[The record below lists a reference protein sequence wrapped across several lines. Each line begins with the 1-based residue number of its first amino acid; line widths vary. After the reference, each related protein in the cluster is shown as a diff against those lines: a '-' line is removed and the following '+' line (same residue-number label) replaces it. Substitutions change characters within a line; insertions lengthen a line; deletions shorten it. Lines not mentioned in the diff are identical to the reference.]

1 MQRILALVRKE
12 LLAIFKDPKSRF
24 VVLGPPLIQLLI
36 FGYAATYDL
45 DNAPFAIYN
54 EDSGAASRELSAMFA
69 GSPNLRQV
77 GYIQQRRQ
85 IRELIDRRDALFVL
99 HIGPE
104 FSHRLQAGEPAQL
117 QVIVDG
123 RNSNTAVIALNYIRA
138 ITQAFESNWR
148 SAQGL
153 DPPPARLV
161 TRAWFNPNLESQWF
175 VVPGIIGLLTL
186 VVTMVVTAMS
196 VAREREH
203 GTFDQLLVTPLRPVE
218 ILIGKAV
225 PGFLIG
231 FAEASLIVAVA
242 VFWFQ
247 VPLLGS
253 LGTLYVGLGLFL
265 LSAIG
270 VGLVISSMAV
280 TQQQALLGAF
290 LFLVPA
296 IILSGF
302 ATPISNMPDLVQ
314 HLTLL
319 DPLRYLLVVLRG
331 VFLEGTPIRLLV
343 HQLWPMAVIGVV
355 CLTAA
360 GWLFRH
366 RMY

>member
-54 EDSGAASRELSAMFA
+54 EDTGAVSRELSAMFV
-69 GSPNLRQV
+69 GSPNLRLV
-77 GYIQQRRQ
+77 RHIQYQDQ
-85 IRELIDRRDALFVL
+85 IRDLIDGRDALFVL
-99 HIGPE
+99 HIGPD
-104 FSHRLQAGEPAQL
+104 FSHRLQAGESAQL
-117 QVIVDG
+117 QVILDG
-123 RNSNTAVIALNYIRA
+123 RNSNTALIALNYVRA
-138 ITQAFESNWR
+138 ITQAFESNR
-148 SAQGL
+148 RAAQGL
-153 DPPPARLV
+153 DPPSARLV

-218 ILIGKAV
+218 ILIGKAM

-253 LGTLYVGLGLFL
+253 LGTLYAGLGLFL

-296 IILSGF
+296 VILSGF

-319 DPLRYLLVVLRG
+319 DPLRYFLVVLRG
-331 VFLEGTPIRLLV
+331 VFLEGTPIGLLV
-343 HQLWPMAVIGVV
+343 HQLWPMAAIGLV
-355 CLTAA
+355 CLAAA